1 MIFFDEKKLV
11 FVGEGCVT
19 VVLVAVGHR
28 SHSHCFLEVFAEAG
42 LVAEIEIV
50 GDALHRSAR
59 ND

>member
-1 MIFFDEKKLV
+1 MIFLMKKLV
-11 FVGEGCVT
+11 FVGEGCVA
-19 VVLVAVGHR
+19 VVLVAVGYR
-28 SHSHCFLEVFAEAG
+28 SHAYCFLEIFAEAG